1 MPHIDLPKGVPGIRG
16 PMMFRPDTAETLNQL
31 AERLLH
37 APGPLSPGERELIA
51 TLVSARNDCTY
62 CQTIHGAVAAQH
74 LGNEAVVA
82 QVKAD
87 FENADVSPKL
97 KALLAIA
104 AKVQKSGKSVVPDD
118 VARARAQGATDREIH
133 DTVLIAAAFCMFNRY
148 VDGLGTHAPD
158 EPRFY
163 RDRAATLARDGYVA
177 TNGDIKASGSV
188 IAPAPARSP

>member
-1 MPHIDLPKGVPGIRG
+1 MPHIDLPEGVPGIRG

-51 TLVSARNDCTY
+51 TLVSARNDCAY
-62 CQTIHGAVAAQH
+62 CQTIHGAVAARH
-74 LGNEAVVA
+74 LENEALVA

-87 FENADVSPKL
+87 FESADVSPKL

-104 AKVQKSGKSVVPDD
+104 AKVQKSGKSVLPED

-148 VDGLGTHAPD
+148 VDGLATHAPED
-158 EPRFY
+158 PRFY
-163 RDRAATLARDGYVA
+163 RDRAAMLARDGYAA
-177 TNGDIKASGSV
+177 TNADIKASGS
-188 IAPAPARSP
+188 